1 MNALTITV
9 IHKASETSV
18 LQVLTVQRTN
28 LPDFLVPEAECNF
41 NKGSFSY
48 FLNHSKSI
56 VGCLS
61 RQISGSTH
69 FVLPIGIA

>member
-28 LPDFLVPEAECNF
+28 FQTSLYLKLNVILTKEALVTF
-41 NKGSFSY
+41 
-48 FLNHSKSI
+48 
-56 VGCLS
+56 
-61 RQISGSTH
+61 
-69 FVLPIGIA
+69 